1 MMRPDVDGFIDAQDE
16 ELQSLLEATRRYL
29 HETAPGL
36 SEAMKWRRP
45 TFMQERNRF
54 YLNAEADH
62 VILGFTDGAKME
74 EHRAVFDHV
83 QDDEAALVRIRSV
96 EDLERPGLREAIRAA
111 AGFRT

>member
-1 MMRPDVDGFIDAQDE
+1 MRRDVDGYIDAHDE

-74 EHRAVFDHV
+74 EHREVFDQL
-83 QDDEAALVRIRSV
+83 QDESALVRIRSV
-96 EDLERPGLREAIRAA
+96 DDLERPGLREAIRAA